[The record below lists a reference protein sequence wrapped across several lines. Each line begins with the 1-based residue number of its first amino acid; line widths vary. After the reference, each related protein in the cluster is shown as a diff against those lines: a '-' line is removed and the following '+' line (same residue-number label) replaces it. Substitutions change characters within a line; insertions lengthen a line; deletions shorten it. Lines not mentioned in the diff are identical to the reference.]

1 MMFARDVEQ
10 DMSKD
15 AAHDP
20 RTFYWVWFGVFTAV
34 SVVANAWHAGVK
46 APAYFKALRTGDTS
60 VLWEAWKTA
69 GDLPP
74 AWFTLG
80 AVALGALMPIALAFG
95 SHALANPRPNVG
107 NIRRWV
113 NFTLTGATVTGAFVL
128 SFLAMQDLSMMLL
141 GLSAWT
147 AAIVPIAVDIAIVS
161 ALAELVARSP
171 EVQDNAVE
179 RRVTEHVEALNV
191 ARQADVE
198 HIMRQLDA
206 RHDANLKHLLEQL
219 DANREA
225 DRGALHASLTMQL
238 TGHAEALRDAITE
251 QLVTHRPTREASN
264 APRSLPRAEPLV
276 LSRDASEVAD
286 ELAATGNF
294 DQSAEVITRV
304 LELSLDGLS
313 QRKVSEALSVE
324 MPDVKAPSGSTVG
337 RIVNAAKDLEP
348 PLSAAS

>member
-1 MMFARDVEQ
+1 MTNAEQ
-10 DMSKD
+10 RG
-15 AAHDP
+15 P
-20 RTFYWVWFGVFTAV
+20 RTFYWVWFGVFTSV
-34 SVVANAWHAGVK
+34 SVIANAWHAGVK
-46 APAYFKALRTGDTS
+46 APAYFAALNTGDTE
-60 VLWEAWKTA
+60 VLWKAWKTA

-95 SHALANPRPNVG
+95 SHALANPRPNVSD
-107 NIRRWV
+107 IRKRV
-113 NFTLTGATVTGAFVL
+113 NFALTGATVSGAFIL

-171 EVQDNAVE
+171 EVQDSAVE

-191 ARQADVE
+191 ARQSDMGRFTAQAEAAREAD
-198 HIMRQLDA
+198 
-206 RHDANLKHLLEQL
+206 LKHLLEQL

-238 TGHAEALRDAITE
+238 TEQLTGHAEAIRDALTE
-251 QLVTHRPTREASN
+251 QLVVQRPTRESSH

-276 LSRDASEVAD
+276 LSRDASEVAA
-286 ELAATGNF
+286 ELAATGSF
-294 DQSAEVITRV
+294 DQPAEVIARA
-304 LELSLDGLS
+304 LELAIDGLS
-313 QRKVSEALSVE
+313 QRKVSEALTAE
-324 MPDVKAPSGSTVG
+324 MPDVQAPSSSTVR
-337 RIVNAAKDLEP
+337 RIVNAAKGLETNAE
-348 PLSAAS
+348 SAA

>member
-1 MMFARDVEQ
+1 MSTAEQ
-10 DMSKD
+10 R
-15 AAHDP
+15 DP
-20 RTFYWVWFGVFTAV
+20 RTFYWVWFGVFTSV
-34 SVVANAWHAGVK
+34 SVIANAWHAGVK
-46 APAYFKALRTGDTS
+46 APAYFAALNTGDTE
-60 VLWEAWKTA
+60 VLWKAWKTA

-107 NIRRWV
+107 KWRSRINYA
-113 NFTLTGATVTGAFVL
+113 LTGATVAGAFVL

-171 EVQDNAVE
+171 EVQNTAVE
-179 RRVTEHVEALNV
+179 RRVTEHAATLNA
-191 ARQADVE
+191 ARQEDLE
-198 HIMRQLDA
+198 HLMRQLDA
-206 RHDANLKHLLEQL
+206 RHDAGMKRLLEQL

-225 DRGALHASLTMQL
+225 DRGALHASLQMQL
-238 TGHAEALRDAITE
+238 TTQLTEQSEALRESLTE
-251 QLVTHRPTREASN
+251 QLVTQRPTRESSH

-276 LSRDASEVAD
+276 LSRDASEVAA

-294 DQSAEVITRV
+294 DQPAEVIARA
-304 LELSLDGLS
+304 LELAIDGLS
-313 QRKVSEALSVE
+313 QRKVSEALTAE
-324 MPDVKAPSGSTVG
+324 MPDVQAPSSSTVR
-337 RIVNAAKDLEP
+337 RIVNAAKGLETDAE
-348 PLSAAS
+348 SAA